1 MCFTKDIS
9 NYIRNG
15 ETSSKKLGLEIEHF
29 IIDKNGDQIEFDEI
43 SSLVESV
50 GNKIDASLHYTD
62 GYVVGYNTNE
72 YVISLEPSCQF
83 EISVLPYSDISEIH
97 RIYNDFRA
105 LWEPVFEER
114 GYSIKTSGTLPKV
127 EYGIITPDEI
137 PLSPKKR
144 YEYMNKHFLETGKYG
159 KYMMRSSA
167 STQVSVDYSSE
178 EDLIRKVRILQKL
191 SPIFMIL
198 LENKNDANSTM
209 KDSPD
214 KPHLLRIQQWDDLD
228 PARTGLLPHTFD
240 DNFGYDSLADI
251 IYNTPLILYPDSDG
265 TVYVADKSAKDLF
278 NLSVIKKAELT
289 DDRKKQLIEHFISMG
304 FFHLRVKTYI
314 EIRVADSVPI
324 ERALGYVALIKGLV
338 YSDENLRILD
348 EKLDDIAEDDDIYNA
363 IEEIKKEGF
372 NAKIYHGK
380 TAANWADYLISI
392 ASNVLESKDKEYL
405 NNVRTFWNNIK

>member
-72 YVISLEPSCQF
+72 YVVSLEPSCQF
-83 EISVLPYSDISEIH
+83 EISVFPYSDISEIH

-380 TAANWADYLISI
+380 TAANWADHLISI

>member
-72 YVISLEPSCQF
+72 YVVSLEPSCQF
-83 EISVLPYSDISEIH
+83 EISVFPYSDISEIH

-214 KPHLLRIQQWDDLD
+214 KPHLLRIQQWDNLD
-228 PARTGLLPHTFD
+228 PARTGLLPYTFD

-278 NLSVIKKAELT
+278 NLSVIKKTELT

>member
-1 MCFTKDIS
+1 
-9 NYIRNG
+9 
-15 ETSSKKLGLEIEHF
+15 
-29 IIDKNGDQIEFDEI
+29 
-43 SSLVESV
+43 
-50 GNKIDASLHYTD
+50 
-62 GYVVGYNTNE
+62 
-72 YVISLEPSCQF
+72 
-83 EISVLPYSDISEIH
+83 
-97 RIYNDFRA
+97 
-105 LWEPVFEER
+105 
-114 GYSIKTSGTLPKV
+114 
-127 EYGIITPDEI
+127 
-137 PLSPKKR
+137 
-144 YEYMNKHFLETGKYG
+144 
-159 KYMMRSSA
+159 MMRSSA

-198 LENKNDANSTM
+198 LENENDANSTM

-348 EKLDDIAEDDDIYNA
+348 EKLDDIAEDDDIYNT

>member
-50 GNKIDASLHYTD
+50 GNKIHASLHYTD

-72 YVISLEPSCQF
+72 YVVSLEPSCQF
-83 EISVLPYSDISEIH
+83 EISVFPYSDISEIY
-97 RIYNDFRA
+97 RIYNEFMA
-105 LWEPVFEER
+105 LWEPIFEER
-114 GYSIKTSGTLPKV
+114 GYSIKTSGMLPKV

-167 STQVSVDYSSE
+167 STQVSFDYSSE
-178 EDLIRKVRILQKL
+178 EDLIRKVRIIQKL

-198 LENKNDANSTM
+198 LENKNDVNSTM

-228 PARTGLLPHTFD
+228 PARTGLLPHAFD
-240 DNFGYDSLADI
+240 DDFGYDSLSEL

-278 NLSVIKKAELT
+278 ELSVIKKEELT
-289 DDRKKQLIEHFISMG
+289 DTRKKQLIEHFISMG

-348 EKLDDIAEDDDIYNA
+348 DKLGDIAEEDDIYNA

-405 NNVRTFWNNIK
+405 NNVRTFRNNIK

>member
-72 YVISLEPSCQF
+72 YVVSLEPSCQF
-83 EISVLPYSDISEIH
+83 EISVFPYSDISEIH

>member
-72 YVISLEPSCQF
+72 YVVSLEPSCQF
-83 EISVLPYSDISEIH
+83 EISVFPYSDISEIH

-278 NLSVIKKAELT
+278 NFSVIKKAELT

>member
-72 YVISLEPSCQF
+72 YVVSLEPSCQF
-83 EISVLPYSDISEIH
+83 EISVFPYSDISEIH

-214 KPHLLRIQQWDDLD
+214 KSHLLRIQQWDDLD